1 MRALNIKLLRNLWS
15 LKGQGGAI
23 AMVIA
28 AGVATFIMSLT
39 ALDSLRMTQQ
49 SVYQSQHFA
58 DVFADLKRAPESLA
72 DRLRDIPGVSTLETR
87 VVAPVNL
94 QMPDFDEPVTGM
106 MISIPDGRQPQLNQL
121 FLRAGIMPDPL
132 RANQVLVSEA
142 FAQAHHLQPGDLL
155 SVVINGRYQ
164 RLEISGIALSPEFIY
179 LIRPGDLFPDFSR
192 FGVLWMNRSALAA
205 AFDMEGAFNSLVMT
219 LSPAATPQEV
229 IEPVD
234 LLLASWGGL
243 GAYARENQL
252 SHRYLDQELD
262 QLESMARILPMIFIG
277 VAAFLLNIVT
287 ARLIRTQREQ
297 IAVLKAFGYD
307 NLVIAWHYLALVLM
321 VVLIG
326 AVAGILLGVWMASG
340 LATIYQEYF
349 RFPWLAF
356 HLRPAVA
363 VMAVVIA
370 GSAAIFGTVGAVRRA
385 FRLPPAEAM
394 RPEPPPVYR
403 RTLLERLGVEWFS
416 QPTRMILR
424 NIERQPLKALL
435 STLGIAFGV
444 AMMMLT
450 SFMQGS
456 VVHMI
461 DVQFRLSQ
469 QQDATVSFN
478 EAASARAVHELR
490 AMPGVRHAEGFRVVP
505 AILVNG
511 HRQYRTAVQGYRQD
525 GRLFSILDEQL
536 RVIRLPDAGVMLTD
550 HLADMLGVSVGDKL
564 QIRVQE
570 GHRPV
575 LDVQVAGLVR
585 EYIGVSAYM
594 SQEALNRVLK
604 EGDRVSGVFL
614 AVDSSML
621 VDLNRQLEQIPR
633 VAGVTLR
640 ETAINTFYEMMDETI
655 LMMTFFTMFLAGSMA
670 FAVVY
675 NNARITFA
683 ERGRDLATLQ
693 VLGLTRGEI
702 AFILLGELV
711 LLTLLAIPL
720 GFFIGAAFCWLLTVG
735 MQTDIYRIPLVLTL
749 DTYALSAAVVLLAT
763 LLSALLIGRSLVQL
777 DMVSALKAN
786 E

>member
-1 MRALNIKLLRNLWS
+1 MRALHIKLLRNLWS

-28 AGVATFIMSLT
+28 AGVATFIMSLS
-39 ALDSLRMTQQ
+39 ALDSLRLTQQ
-49 SVYQSQHFA
+49 SVYRSQHFA
-58 DVFADLKRAPESLA
+58 QVFADLKRAPESLA

-121 FLRAGIMPDPL
+121 FLRAGIMPDAL

-142 FAQAHHLQPGDLL
+142 FAQAHDLVPGDVL

-219 LSPAATPQEV
+219 LSSSALPQQV
-229 IEPVD
+229 IEPMD
-234 LLLASWGGL
+234 LLLAPWGGQ
-243 GAYARENQL
+243 GAYARQNQL
-252 SHRYLDQELD
+252 SHRYLDQELE
-262 QLESMARILPMIFIG
+262 QLETMARILPLIFIG

-307 NLVIAWHYLALVLM
+307 NMAIARHYLALVLL
-321 VVLIG
+321 VVLVGAMVGIG
-326 AVAGILLGVWMASG
+326 LGLWMASG

-349 RFPWLAF
+349 RFPWLEF

-363 VMAVVIA
+363 VIAVVVA
-370 GSAAIFGTVGAVRRA
+370 GSAAMLGTIGAVRSA

-469 QQDATVSFN
+469 HQDATVTFT
-478 EAASARAVHELR
+478 EATSGRAVYELS
-490 AMPGVRHAEGFRVVP
+490 AMSGVRHGEGFRVVP

-511 HRQYRTAVQGYRQD
+511 HREYRTAVQGYRQD
-525 GRLFSILDEQL
+525 GQLFSILDEQL
-536 RVIRLPDAGVMLTD
+536 RPIRLPDAGVMLTD
-550 HLADMLGVSVGDKL
+550 HLAEMLGVSVGDTL
-564 QIRVQE
+564 EVRVLE
-570 GHRPV
+570 GYRSTLHIP
-575 LDVQVAGLVR
+575 VAGLVR
-585 EYIGVSAYM
+585 EYIGVGAYM
-594 SQEALNRVLK
+594 RQEALNRVLK

-614 AVDSSML
+614 AVDQAML
-621 VDLNRQLEQIPR
+621 ADLNQRLEQIPR

-640 ETAINTFYEMMDETI
+640 EASINTFYDMMDETI

-693 VLGLTRGEI
+693 VLGLTQGEI

-720 GFFIGAAFCWLLTVG
+720 GFVIGAGFCWLLTLG

-763 LLSALLIGRSLVQL
+763 LLSSLLIGRSLARL